1 MHRRAILYI
10 SLFLNLALAAACFF
24 LPGFRPTP
32 PRRSLNLATPT
43 AAVTNIISKTNV
55 IVRRQYFTWSEVES
69 EDYPTFIAN
78 LRDIGCPASTIRD
91 IIIADVNQLYTQKR
105 ATEVLTPDQQW
116 WRSEPDPAVAQ
127 AAASKLQALETER
140 RQLLTRLLGQG
151 WETAAAPW
159 SFESGVVALT
169 GPILGKLSPEQK
181 EAVHQIATRSDQ
193 RQRAYLDAENKA
205 GRTPDPTELA
215 RVRLSTRDELA
226 KVLSPEQ
233 LQEFLLRYSL
243 SAKQIRNEL
252 SGFEISPDEFKALFR
267 LRAPLDHEIDLRYS
281 ANDPDSVRRR
291 QELEQQ
297 RNAAYVQALGSE
309 RIQTLLLQKDPA
321 FGQTQLYLEQIGAP
335 PQSVLS
341 VYQVNRI
348 SEQEIQRISDD
359 DTLTTEQQEAALRT
373 VRETQLQSLQKILDP
388 STYRRYQSGP

>member
-1 MHRRAILYI
+1 MHRRAILWI
-10 SLFLNLALAAACFF
+10 SLLLNVALAAAGVF
-24 LPGFRPTP
+24 LTGSRPAAQRRPLAITP
-32 PRRSLNLATPT
+32 AI
-43 AAVTNIISKTNV
+43 AAVTNIVNRTNV

-69 EDYPTFIAN
+69 DDYPTFIAN

-91 IIIADVNQLYTQKR
+91 IIIADVNQLYAQKR

-116 WRSEPDPAVAQ
+116 WRSEPDPTVAQ

-140 RQLLTRLLGQG
+140 RQLLTRLLGPG

-181 EAVHQIATRSDQ
+181 EAVHQIAARADQ
-193 RQRAYLDAENKA
+193 KQRAYLNAQEKA
-205 GRTPDPTELA
+205 DRTPDPTELA
-215 RVRLSTRDELA
+215 RMRLATRDELA
-226 KVLSPEQ
+226 RLLSPEQ

-281 ANDPDSVRRR
+281 TNDPASVRRR

-297 RNAAYVQALGSE
+297 RNDAYVQALGSE
-309 RIQTLLLQKDPA
+309 KIQTLLLQKDPA
-321 FGQTQLYLEQIGAP
+321 FRQTQLYLEQMGAP
-335 PQSVLS
+335 AQSALS

-348 SEQEIQRISDD
+348 SEQEVQRISDD
-359 DTLTTEQQEAALRT
+359 DTLTTEQQAAALRT
-373 VRETQLQSLQKILDP
+373 VRETQLQSLQGILGP
-388 STYRRYQSGP
+388 EAYQRYQSGQ

>member
-1 MHRRAILYI
+1 MHRRALLYI
-10 SLFLNLALAAACFF
+10 SLGLNAALAAVCFF
-24 LPGFRPTP
+24 LTGPRQVAQRRPFT
-32 PRRSLNLATPT
+32 ATP
-43 AAVTNIISKTNV
+43 AAATVTNIVNRTNV
-55 IVRRQYFTWSEVES
+55 VVRRQYFTWSEVES
-69 EDYPTFIAN
+69 DDYPTFIAN
-78 LRDIGCPASTIRD
+78 LRDIGCPDSTIRD
-91 IIIADVNQLYTQKR
+91 IIIADVNQLYAQKR

-127 AAASKLQALETER
+127 AAAAKLQALETER

-159 SFESGVVALT
+159 SYESGVVALT

-181 EAVHQIATRSDQ
+181 EAVHQIATRADQ
-193 RQRAYLDAENKA
+193 KQRAYLNAEEKA
-205 GRTPDPTELA
+205 GRSPDPTELA
-215 RVRLSTRDELA
+215 RMRLSTRDELA
-226 KVLSPEQ
+226 KILSPEQ

-281 ANDPDSVRRR
+281 TNDPDSVRRR

-297 RNAAYVQALGSE
+297 RSDAYVQALGLE
-309 RIQTLLLQKDPA
+309 KIQTLLLQKDPA
-321 FGQTQLYLEQIGAP
+321 FRQTQLYLEQIGAP
-335 PQSVLS
+335 AQTVLS

-348 SEQEIQRISDD
+348 GDLEIQRISED

-373 VRETQLQSLQKILDP
+373 VRETQLQSLQRILGP
-388 STYRRYQSGP
+388 EAYRRYQAGQ